1 MRQSVRLS
9 FCPFGA
15 VSLPPVRHIC
25 HPHARHR
32 AGGSYFSAPMDS
44 SERRCH
50 FTRWLPLSIEPE
62 KFLYLVSPSPFCS
75 SFACLPKV
83 RAAPSSVRR
92 SLDGAKPQGRTPRAG
107 FQPGTNLSLPK
118 ERKSVFLQ
126 WINPFGLSLLRFL
139 PLFGA
144 AFFSKHKKRPLY
156 FYICFWN
163 PMGK

>member
-25 HPHARHR
+25 RPHARHR

-44 SERRCH
+44 EERRCH

-62 KFLYLVSPSPFCS
+62 KFCIWFYPSQFCP

-92 SLDGAKPQGRTPRAG
+92 SLDGAKPQDRTPRAG

-118 ERKSVFLQ
+118 ERKSVFLPL
-126 WINPFGLSLLRFL
+126 IMASSHKIAIVILRFCRSL
-139 PLFGA
+139 ERHFLF
-144 AFFSKHKKRPLY
+144 
-156 FYICFWN
+156 
-163 PMGK
+163 

>member
-25 HPHARHR
+25 RPHARHR

-44 SERRCH
+44 EERRCH

-62 KFLYLVSPSPFCS
+62 KFCIWFSPSPS
-75 SFACLPKV
+75 RPSFACLPKV

-92 SLDGAKPQGRTPRAG
+92 SPDGAKPQDGTPRAG